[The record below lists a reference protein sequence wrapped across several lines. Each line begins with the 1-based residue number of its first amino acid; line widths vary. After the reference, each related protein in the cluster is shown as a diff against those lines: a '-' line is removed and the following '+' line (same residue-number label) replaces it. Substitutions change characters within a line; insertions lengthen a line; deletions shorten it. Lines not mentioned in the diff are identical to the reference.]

1 MLPEGYGD
9 EAFRG
14 VRAKA
19 LRLAGGERSRSTN
32 AELLSVPPEAHEES
46 LIPGTA
52 AAEALEM
59 SSKELRSVG
68 VDWDCDMIQTGG
80 GRSGLLRKVQGTM
93 HTITVRVEALEQL
106 NLP

>member
-59 SSKELRSVG
+59 SSKEL
-68 VDWDCDMIQTGG
+68 QY
-80 GRSGLLRKVQGTM
+80 LLQLGTQ
-93 HTITVRVEALEQL
+93 EGSSASQ
-106 NLP
+106 